1 MFNPTTLTGNSF
13 PDKTLF
19 SNFLKKVDLHF
30 STFQTTSLFSIIY
43 GVCVLNKFVF
53 LNQEF
58 TYDIGKTTFVIIIC
72 VSMVM
77 NRASHIITNVIK
89 WRGYVFIIPK

>member
-58 TYDIGKTTFVIIIC
+58 TV
-72 VSMVM
+72 
-77 NRASHIITNVIK
+77 NHI
-89 WRGYVFIIPK
+89 